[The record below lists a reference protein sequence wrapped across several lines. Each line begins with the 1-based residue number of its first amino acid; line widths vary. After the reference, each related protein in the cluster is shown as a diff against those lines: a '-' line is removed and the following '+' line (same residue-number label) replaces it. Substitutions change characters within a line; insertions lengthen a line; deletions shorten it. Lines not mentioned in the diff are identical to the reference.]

1 MYASWIPKIHGRSA
15 APGQYLKQAQTG
27 ITVRQMLTPDHLQA
41 RVNTAGRMIAGGGL
55 PVGALLTGLLAEVLP
70 IRLTFG
76 LLTIS
81 AMVGA
86 GLAGW
91 SCLGS
96 RPLSAVSVAAPAAW
110 PEWPGPADMAW
121 MPRSCRCYDVVAAS
135 MLYHQTAGSYQHAGS
150 PGAHEHHGQG
160 PGARHQ
166 RAGDQRDGRIGVPAR
181 DAQAATAGGVRD
193 TQLTGT
199 FFYDRGTVLGRLA

>member
-1 MYASWIPKIHGRSA
+1 MVIT
-15 APGQYLKQAQTG
+15 TG

-55 PVGALLTGLLAEVLP
+55 PVGAVLAGLLAEVLP

-81 AMVGA
+81 AVVGA

-96 RPLSAVSVAAPAAW
+96 RPLAAVSVP
-110 PEWPGPADMAW
+110 
-121 MPRSCRCYDVVAAS
+121 
-135 MLYHQTAGSYQHAGS
+135 TAGA
-150 PGAHEHHGQG
+150 
-160 PGARHQ
+160 ARL
-166 RAGDQRDGRIGVPAR
+166 GGYGTGRIRVTWQSAWHFTC
-181 DAQAATAGGVRD
+181 AQ
-193 TQLTGT
+193 
-199 FFYDRGTVLGRLA
+199 RGTVAPSADA